1 MQNADFPPQH
11 PCEKYRANETQV
23 FQAMARLDPVY
34 VGRKS
39 KNDIV
44 SRAGDLRSTYDEELL
59 EKSSD
64 AGRRVENVHTKL
76 YEKLLSEGGTREE
89 LEDAMLHYFLAR
101 KMTAEEAGDLILEDE
116 MAYHQG
122 NIDVTQD
129 GPPVYTSKDTLSI
142 LTVNLGNFVRG
153 RKQTVP
159 AKYAPHIDRKEY
171 DSQVSDHW

>member
-1 MQNADFPPQH
+1 MLISLLSIL
-11 PCEKYRANETQV
+11 
-23 FQAMARLDPVY
+23 ARSTGPMRHTSVSGHGSLGPGVHA
-34 VGRKS
+34 RKS

-44 SRAGDLRSTYDEELL
+44 FRAGDLRSTYDEELL

-64 AGRRVENVHTKL
+64 AGLRVENAHKKL

-89 LEDAMLHYFLAR
+89 LENAVLHYFLAC
-101 KMTAEEAGDLILEDE
+101 KITAEEAGDLILEDE

-122 NIDVTQD
+122 NIDVMQD

-153 RKQTVP
+153 RKKTVP
-159 AKYAPHIDRKEY
+159 AQYAPHIDRP
-171 DSQVSDHW
+171 